1 MREDADVNRRP
12 ELPSFSPQAGARTAS
27 HHPLNEQAQ
36 GGKRPSPLGRRDRRF
51 AAEAAVARALAEHR
65 IGVGQQAHRRL
76 ARLRAGGIA
85 DPRDRREG
93 RHAAFG
99 DGSAGCLYRGGCD
112 ASRSGAGTRPAP
124 LTSLLWTGATLESRP
139 PDPRIASVSGQSCLV
154 RSNYV
159 SNGKVWGPSTCHM
172 SNYRERQQ
180 QDGWPPTI
188 TSTLRLSE
196 GAHG

>member
-1 MREDADVNRRP
+1 VVSQAEWRFGDIGQRRRRSRMRQARPNTTSVLDGAPTRLRHKVPICGDVLRSVRAVQGH
-12 ELPSFSPQAGARTAS
+12 SIGAA
-27 HHPLNEQAQ
+27 P
-36 GGKRPSPLGRRDRRF
+36 
-51 AAEAAVARALAEHR
+51 AVARALAEHR

-112 ASRSGAGTRPAP
+112 ASRSGAETRPAP

-172 SNYRERQQ
+172 SNYRERQHL
-180 QDGWPPTI
+180 
-188 TSTLRLSE
+188 LREAL
-196 GAHG
+196 AKL